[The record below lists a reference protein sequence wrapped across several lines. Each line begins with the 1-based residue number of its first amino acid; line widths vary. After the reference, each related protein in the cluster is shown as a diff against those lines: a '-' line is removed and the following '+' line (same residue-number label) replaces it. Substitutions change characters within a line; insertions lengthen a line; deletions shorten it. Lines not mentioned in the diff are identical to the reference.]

1 MGLEMQRILQSVGQ
15 AAPSTKP
22 IFEVNMEHD
31 LLKRLH
37 AIQDDAEFAEWTEV
51 LFDQAVLAEGG
62 TLDNPAEFVKRVNRL
77 LNA

>member
-1 MGLEMQRILQSVGQ
+1 
-15 AAPSTKP
+15 
-22 IFEVNMEHD
+22 VNMEHD